1 MRTLIFPEITQLRC
15 AISNT
20 GPMLSA
26 FQSEQTGLL
35 RLLYDKIYI
44 PDSTLPEYEK
54 HGAGTLIKELIDS
67 GFVVVCHLTEAEKD
81 TVRQLSEEIAN
92 HPLTKDKEPQ
102 NHYPEAETMA
112 LMMRESIFATEI
124 LLDEFAAR
132 EIAQKYGMP
141 MAGFPSILIIA
152 CRRGA
157 ITPEEVK
164 KILIK
169 CQQKGTHYSNRLI
182 EIVYNA
188 VRR

>member
-1 MRTLIFPEITQLRC
+1 MQTAPVKC

-26 FQSEQTGLL
+26 FQSKQIKLL
-35 RLLYDKIYI
+35 RLLYDRIYV

-67 GFVVVCHLTEAEKD
+67 GFVVVCSLTETEKE
-81 TVRQLSEEIAN
+81 TARRLSEEVAK
-92 HPLTKDKEPQ
+92 HPLTKDKNPL
-102 NHYPEAETMA
+102 NHYPEAEA
-112 LMMRESIFATEI
+112 IVLMMGRDISATEI
-124 LLDEFAAR
+124 LLDELAAR
-132 EIAQKYGMP
+132 EVAQKYRMRIV
-141 MAGFPSILIIA
+141 GFPGILIRA
-152 CRRGA
+152 CRSGA

-164 KILIK
+164 NILVE
-169 CQQKGTHYSNRLI
+169 CQQKGTHYSNQLI